1 MNATGK
7 NRISALVF
15 LGISL
20 AICLGSIKLSL
31 GSFRKPGSGL
41 FPLLT
46 GACLGICSLLV
57 ILKSYKKREGEE
69 KRDFFSNKRGFLKI
83 GYVIL
88 ALFLYA
94 IGMNY
99 VGFVLST
106 LLFLGF
112 LLRGID
118 PKPWPTVISVS
129 IAATVAS
136 YWIFKHWLDVQ
147 FPTGI
152 IGF

>member
-1 MNATGK
+1 VKTTGR

-31 GSFRKPGSGL
+31 GSFHKPGSGF

-46 GACLGICSLLV
+46 GAFLGICSMMVL
-57 ILKSYKKREGEE
+57 LKSYKKSDVSE
-69 KRDFFSNKRGFLKI
+69 KRGSFLDKRGLLKI
-83 GYVIL
+83 CYVIL
-88 ALFLYA
+88 ALFLYT

-99 VGFVLST
+99 LGFVLST
-106 LLFLGF
+106 MLFLGF
-112 LLRGID
+112 LLRCID
-118 PKPWPTVISVS
+118 PKPWSMVISIS
-129 IAATVAS
+129 IVATAAS
-136 YWIFKHWLDVQ
+136 YWLFKIWLDVQ

>member
-1 MNATGK
+1 MKATGR

-20 AICLGSIKLSL
+20 VICLGSIKLSL

-41 FPLLT
+41 FPLLI
-46 GACLGICSLLV
+46 GACLGICSSLV
-57 ILKSYKKREGEE
+57 ILKSYKKRASEE
-69 KRDFFSNKRGFLKI
+69 KRDFFSNMRGFLKI

-129 IAATVAS
+129 ILATAAC

>member
-1 MNATGK
+1 MKATGR

-31 GSFRKPGSGL
+31 GSFHKPGSGF

-46 GACLGICSLLV
+46 GACLGVCSILV
-57 ILKSYKKREGEE
+57 FLKSYKRPEGYE
-69 KRDFFSNKRGFLKI
+69 KRDFFSNKRGLLKI

-99 VGFVLST
+99 FGFVLST

-118 PKPWPTVISVS
+118 PKPWSTVISVS
-129 IAATVAS
+129 ILATAAS
-136 YWIFKHWLDVQ
+136 YWIFKIWLDVQ

>member
-1 MNATGK
+1 MKGTGR

-15 LGISL
+15 LGISI

-31 GSFRKPGSGL
+31 GSFRKPGSGF

-57 ILKSYKKREGEE
+57 ILKSYKRTEDDEKRE
-69 KRDFFSNKRGFLKI
+69 FISNKRGLMKI
-83 GYVIL
+83 GYAIL

-94 IGMNY
+94 LGMNY
-99 VGFVLST
+99 LGFVLST
-106 LLFLGF
+106 MLFLGF

-129 IAATVAS
+129 ILATGAS
-136 YWIFKHWLDVQ
+136 YWIFKIWLDVQ